1 MHRLEDIERQEEKE
15 SGSVE
20 TKLERRLEIEFGLK
34 KSTGG
39 NFRVI
44 TIVVSLCQQ
53 IQTVI
58 PTTFKEI
65 SENHGRLHSQL
76 ARTGVVSLYLW
87 MQSKVESREWLLHV
101 ALLRIEYLLLGRS
114 RSGVRA
120 GVGVVIIRP
129 ESESESE

>member
-1 MHRLEDIERQEEKE
+1 MHCFHLIVRYAVLSNSAALFLECVHYRLNWPEK
-15 SGSVE
+15 GV
-20 TKLERRLEIEFGLK
+20 EFGLK

-65 SENHGRLHSQL
+65 GENHGRLHSQL

-87 MQSKVESREWLLHV
+87 MQ
-101 ALLRIEYLLLGRS
+101 
-114 RSGVRA
+114 
-120 GVGVVIIRP
+120 
-129 ESESESE
+129 